1 MNPRRIPLK
10 LHWFPTVLFALA
22 SGIAGARG
30 ADVRLPDIG
39 SSAGTLMSPVEQR
52 EYGASMLHELRA
64 YGRVLDDPLLS
75 DYINAL
81 GYRLVAHS
89 DRPDIPFTFFV
100 VRDDDI
106 NAFAAPGGYVGINAG
121 MIVASPKED
130 ELAGVVAHEIA
141 HITQEHLLRAFED
154 MKKASLPIAL
164 AMIGAMIASSGR
176 GDDAAPAAILSG
188 TSLMQ
193 QRMINFT
200 RKDESEADRVGI
212 QTLAQAGFDPDAM
225 AESFETLQKVMRV
238 NGVEIPEF
246 LRTHPVDTRRIADAK
261 SRAGQLKDVAAA
273 SRRTFGSTAGSA
285 LSGSILLP
293 LAQLRATVEGSGQSA
308 KPAEAVSYYGLMRER
323 ARVLSSDSPHV
334 VLAYYTKNLRDDS
347 DFDTPVNRYGH
358 ALALIRVGRAKEAAA
373 GLAEVA
379 AQHPG
384 DLVIQLGLAAAEDQ
398 AGNRAQAT
406 RIYEQLNRNFPGN
419 RAISLAYADSLLARA
434 DKDSAQRAQEL
445 LRPLMARYRDDPEMQ
460 KSFGRALALSGDKVR
475 ASEAYAEAAYLNGRA
490 EDALNQLKALL
501 DSGDLDYYQRARVD
515 ARITQLTPIVLELRR
530 TFAPRKDGDP
540 PGSLAPTLSCC
551 GW

>member
-1 MNPRRIPLK
+1 MK
-10 LHWFPTVLFALA
+10 LHWFPTALLTLA
-22 SGIAGARG
+22 TGVAGARG
-30 ADVRLPDIG
+30 ADVKLPDIG
-39 SSAGTLMSPVEQR
+39 SSAGTLMSPAEQR

-75 DYINAL
+75 DYITAL

-89 DRPDIPFTFFV
+89 DRPDAPFTFFV

-106 NAFAAPGGYVGINAG
+106 NAFAAPGGYIGINAG
-121 MIVASPKED
+121 MIVASPRED
-130 ELAGVVAHEIA
+130 QLAGVVAHEIA

-188 TSLMQ
+188 TALMQ

-212 QTLAQAGFDPDAM
+212 QTLAKAGFDPHAM

-261 SRAGQLKDVAAA
+261 SRAGQLEEVASAA
-273 SRRTFGSTAGSA
+273 RRTFDADDSGPLA
-285 LSGSILLP
+285 GSILLP
-293 LAQLRATVEGSGQSA
+293 LAQLRAATAEGA
-308 KPAEAVSYYGLMRER
+308 PPVDRAAAAISYYGLMRER
-323 ARVLSSDSPHV
+323 ARVLSADSPHA
-334 VLAYYTKNLRDDS
+334 VLAYYTRNLRDDS
-347 DFDTPVNRYGH
+347 GFDTPVNRYGH
-358 ALALIRVGRAKEAAA
+358 ALALVQVGRAKEAV
-373 GLAEVA
+373 AELDPVA
-379 AQHPG
+379 ARHPG
-384 DLVIQLGLAAAEDQ
+384 DLVIQLGLAAAADQ
-398 AGNRAQAT
+398 AGERARAT
-406 RIYEQLNRNFPGN
+406 QIYDRLNRDFPGN
-419 RAISLAYADSLLARA
+419 RAVSLAYADSLLARA
-434 DKDSAQRAQEL
+434 DTASAQRARDL
-445 LRPLMARYRDDPEMQ
+445 LRPLMARYRDDPDMQ
-460 KSFGRALALSGDKVR
+460 KSYGRALALSGDKVR

-490 EDALNQLKALL
+490 EDALNQLQALL
-501 DSGDLDYYQRARVD
+501 DSGELDYYQRARVD

-530 TFAPRKDGDP
+530 RFAPRKDGDP
-540 PGSLAPTLSCC
+540 PGSLAPVLACC
-551 GW
+551 GR